1 MRDPGTLAP
10 MNFIARML
18 LGNFIRRRLAERSA
32 RRRRG
37 RYPTA
42 FGRPRGRTQV
52 RVGGCCLP
60 IPLGVLALTALA
72 TSRYLRPAGR

>member
-1 MRDPGTLAP
+1 
-10 MNFIARML
+10 MNFIARVL
-18 LGNFIRRRLAERSA
+18 LGNFIRKRWAERSA
-32 RRRRG
+32 RRGRGRG

-60 IPLGVLALTALA
+60 IPLGALGITALGV
-72 TSRYLRPAGR
+72 SRLFSAAR